1 MRTLSSEVQ
10 NDFKNHLVTVLRSCT
25 KAERLYVIRR
35 ELDLLCYRADYL
47 PAGVRRDLL
56 IERIA
61 RLNRAYLLAL

>member
-25 KAERLYVIRR
+25 KAERLYVIIR